1 MTRSRAAL
9 ALLAAL
15 LAAALPAAALPAAA
29 EGPITGAVRDG
40 EGKPIAGA
48 RVVLS
53 EPVAPWR
60 EMAANLAGEVAA
72 PVATGRTD
80 AEGRF
85 DLAAPAGLW
94 RLEATAPGHWP
105 WRGEVAHDGGAL
117 EHAPLDLAPDP
128 GLELTVTDAAGRLIA
143 GARVVRQYGGGGAA
157 WRAATGEDG
166 IARLPRAPKQRR
178 LEVGAV
184 APGFAPARLEVAA
197 GEVSASLRLVP
208 GEAWTIEVRDRLG
221 RPVPGALISTA
232 GTGLALAATGGDGL
246 AEVRL
251 PVAEEVRLLVDSA
264 AGHAAVTVTPPRGA
278 AGRGGSAGGAA
289 GASGDAE
296 ATGDGGRRAPSGTAG
311 GGPGGE
317 GRDAADRPGDDHD
330 DEPPGDGE
338 PGDPGAPGDSAPADS
353 GPADPRGAGSG
364 PADPRGADSGPVEPR
379 RIVVSVGPEATLPG
393 RVLAEPERLPLAGAH
408 VWVRSRPDL
417 RATTDARGTF
427 TLPLDP
433 HAPRGTLIVLADA
446 PGHRQEWRQVEAAAE
461 EAVLVLAPQAT
472 VSGRVVD
479 AAGEPV
485 AGARLVASSQAGW
498 AGRRPPATDRAV
510 SAADG
515 GFRLS
520 RLDPATVHRLLVEHP
535 RFATA
540 ELDLAAP
547 PAGGAREGLE
557 VVLDRG
563 TRAFG
568 VVFGADGAPLAGATA
583 ELRPM
588 RGSDSPFRVRSL
600 GRDEP
605 SAPSAASDADGRF
618 VIEHVVP
625 GRFDLHVTAPG
636 HAPLEV
642 PGVEVPEPPEDG
654 DLGSVSLQPGAE
666 IAGRVVDLDGK
677 PLAAVEVKAT
687 ERNMFAW
694 RSDDGVA
701 ATTGADGRFVL
712 RDLAPGTRLDL
723 VLTAPGFVLETVSGV
738 VAPPEQPL
746 LVELT
751 RAATVAGRV
760 VDGFGAGIARARV
773 VVKSVATDLPRLT
786 GGPTSAS
793 ATAGEDGRFVVEGAT
808 PGTMEL
814 VAGAD
819 DFQTSEPLVLEL
831 TSGERREGLRLVL
844 ARGGSLVGRVTG
856 PGGEPVA
863 DATILATPTAQAG
876 SPFQAAPRHHAQSD
890 HEGRYRIGGLPPGE
904 VQVRAQHPEYAGPVR
919 EATIGAGEARLDL
932 ELGRGIEVS
941 GRVVDDAGAPVAG
954 AEVSLVADSL
964 LGFQQ
969 PVRSGDDG
977 SFRLTG
983 VEPGTWRLAATKDGL
998 AQVDP
1003 ELRLDVGG
1011 PLFDVEVRMTAG
1023 GAIVGQVR
1031 GLELA
1036 ELSRLRLFA
1045 ISQTRGGLPRTGS
1058 VDFEGGY
1065 RVEGTGPGTWRVMA
1079 VFGESEGMAS
1089 GEVEL
1094 APGQQEARLDLD
1106 FAGDLVLSGRV
1117 TLGGEPLAGA
1127 QVGATG
1133 GEPAGF
1139 GVAHTAADGSFRIGR
1154 LGPGHYELMVNAMA
1168 EGLVH
1173 REEIDLHDHRE
1184 VRIELEAR
1192 EVAGRVVD
1200 AETGAPVPGAEVRLA
1215 PAWAEM
1221 LGGSRTR
1228 SGDPDGA
1235 FRLRRVAAG
1244 EYRLRVEKEG
1254 YATVSMPLT
1263 VGPAGGVDR
1272 LEVALTTAAG
1282 VLLEVTSASGMPPQ
1296 RVMVAVLDPA
1306 AAAPPADQLTSG
1318 AVAGGTFSPGEAGRV
1333 RLAALAP
1340 GRWRVLVTAPG
1351 AAVTAVELTAPGP
1364 PVPVLLAA
1372 EAAIDVTV
1380 RPLADTAGA
1389 RVRLLAADGRPLL
1402 VPSMIAGVQAAWPLP
1417 FGRVRLTNVPAGA
1430 WTVEVTTA
1438 DERVWTRPVTAV
1450 AGAVVDVVFE

>member
-1 MTRSRAAL
+1 MTSVDLTGPQAMNRSRAAI

-15 LAAALPAAALPAAA
+15 LAAALPAAA
-29 EGPITGAVRDG
+29 EGSITGAVRDG
-40 EGKPIAGA
+40 EGKPVAGA

-53 EPVAPWR
+53 EPVEPWR
-60 EMAANLAGEVAA
+60 EMAANLAGEPVA

-85 DLAAPAGLW
+85 ELAAPAGLW
-94 RLEATAPGHWP
+94 RLEATAPGHRP
-105 WRGEVAHDGGAL
+105 WRAEVAHDGGAL

-128 GLELTVTDAAGRLIA
+128 GLELTVTDAAGRPIA
-143 GARVVRQYGGGGAA
+143 GARVGRPHGGGGAA
-157 WRAATGEDG
+157 WRSATGEDG
-166 IARLPRAPKQRR
+166 IARLPRAPQQRR
-178 LEVGAV
+178 LEAGAV

-197 GEVSASLRLVP
+197 GEVTASLRLVP

-232 GTGLALAATGGDGL
+232 GTGLALAATGDDGR

-251 PVAEEVRLLVDSA
+251 PVAEEVRLLIDSA
-264 AGHAAVTVTPPRGA
+264 SGHAAVTVTPPRGA

-289 GASGDAE
+289 G
-296 ATGDGGRRAPSGTAG
+296 
-311 GGPGGE
+311 
-317 GRDAADRPGDDHD
+317 
-330 DEPPGDGE
+330 
-338 PGDPGAPGDSAPADS
+338 DPGAPGDSAPADS
-353 GPADPRGAGSG
+353 GPADSGPAKSGGVDSG
-364 PADPRGADSGPVEPR
+364 PADSPDHSGPVEPR
-379 RIVVSVGPEATLPG
+379 RIVVSVAPGATLPG
-393 RVLAEPERLPLAGAH
+393 RVLAETDRLPLAGAH

-433 HAPRGTLIVLADA
+433 HAPSGTLIVLAAA
-446 PGHRQEWRQVEAAAE
+446 PGHQQEWQLVEAAAE

-485 AGARLVASSQAGW
+485 AGARLVATSQAGW
-498 AGRRPPATDRAV
+498 TGRRAPAVDRAV
-510 SAADG
+510 SATDG
-515 GFRLS
+515 GFRLT

-547 PAGGAREGLE
+547 PAGGAREDLE

-563 TRAFG
+563 ARAFG

-583 ELRPM
+583 VLRPV
-588 RGSDSPFRVRSL
+588 RGSDSPFRPRSV

-605 SAPSAASDADGRF
+605 SAPSADSDADGLF
-618 VIEHVVP
+618 AIEHVVP
-625 GRFDLHVTAPG
+625 GRFDLHVTAAG
-636 HAPLEV
+636 HAPLKV

-654 DLGSVSLQPGAE
+654 DLGSVSLQSGAE
-666 IAGRVVDLDGK
+666 IAGRVVDSDGK

-687 ERNMFAW
+687 ERDMFSW
-694 RSDDGVA
+694 RGDDGVE
-701 ATTGADGRFVL
+701 ATTGAGGRFVL

-723 VLTAPGFVLETVSGV
+723 MLTATGFVLETVPGV
-738 VAPPEQPL
+738 VAPPERPL
-746 LVELT
+746 VVELT
-751 RAATVAGRV
+751 HTATVAGRV

-773 VVKSVATDLPRLT
+773 EVKDVAADAPRIT
-786 GGPTSAS
+786 RGPTSGV

-819 DFQTSEPLVLEL
+819 EFQTSEPLVLEL
-831 TSGERREGLRLVL
+831 TPGERREGLRLVL
-844 ARGGSLVGRVTG
+844 ARGGSLAGRVTG

-863 DATILATPTAQAG
+863 DATILAAPTVQAG
-876 SPFQAAPRHHAQSD
+876 SPFQLAPRHQARSD

-904 VQVRAQHPEYAGPVR
+904 VQVRALHPDYAGPVR

-932 ELGRGIEVS
+932 ELRRGIEVS

-954 AEVSLVADSL
+954 VEVSLVADSW
-964 LGFQQ
+964 LGFRP

-998 AQVDP
+998 AQVEP
-1003 ELRLDVGG
+1003 ELRLDIGG

-1036 ELSRLRLFA
+1036 DLSRLRLFA

-1065 RVEGTGPGTWRVMA
+1065 RIEGTGPGTWRVMA
-1079 VFGESEGMAS
+1079 VSGEGEGMAS

-1139 GVAHTAADGSFRIGR
+1139 GIAHTAADGGFRIGR
-1154 LGPGHYELMVNAMA
+1154 LGPGRYELMVSAMA
-1168 EGLVH
+1168 EGLIH
-1173 REEIDLHDHRE
+1173 REEIELHDDRE
-1184 VRIELEAR
+1184 VRIELEAS

-1221 LGGSRTR
+1221 LGGSSTR

-1244 EYRLRVEKEG
+1244 EYRLRVDKEG

-1263 VGPAGGVDR
+1263 VGPAGGVDG

-1296 RVMVAVLDPA
+1296 RVIVAVLDPA
-1306 AAAPPADQLTSG
+1306 AAAPPPDQLTSG

-1380 RPLADTAGA
+1380 RPLADIAGAA

-1402 VPSMIAGVQAAWPLP
+1402 VPTMAAGVQAAWPLP

-1430 WTVEVTTA
+1430 WTVEVTTV
-1438 DERVWTRPVTAV
+1438 DERVRTRPVTAV